1 MFGKLHSALASVMTG
16 LRVPVD
22 TPLPVTALRIG
33 ARKLLDAATASI
45 DGGDWKVD
53 GAADPDSVMHRL
65 EAVLSS
71 HASETE
77 VADRT
82 LDLVDAA
89 IAAITPGD
97 WSIGG
102 DALEAVIEA
111 SVLATPLASA
121 NDDSTRP
128 AVAA

>member
-1 MFGKLHSALASVMTG
+1 MFGKLTGALASMLGSQPTAI
-16 LRVPVD
+16 
-22 TPLPVTALRIG
+22 PLPVTALRTG
-33 ARKLLDAATASI
+33 ARKLLDAVVSAIAQ
-45 DGGDWKVD
+45 GDWKVD
-53 GAADPDSVMHRL
+53 GAADPDGAIARL
-65 EAVLSS
+65 ETVLAS

-82 LDLVDAA
+82 LDLVDVALES
-89 IAAITPGD
+89 ITPGD

-121 NDDSTRP
+121 NDDSARP
-128 AVAA
+128 AAAA